1 MSLLEERR
9 RRLALTGYVA
19 ATFLA
24 FPHELPWG
32 GALDLGWLMAWLV
45 PAALVNGIEGL
56 GPRRAAGRAFLASL
70 VAHAL
75 LFHWFF
81 VVTVVYGGMP
91 AALGVLSPLLPAL
104 YVAVFTA
111 LFAWLWSLAR
121 IRGVAGVL
129 LGAAVWVTVDW
140 ARGHALGGFPWAT
153 LGYALHRD
161 VPLLGLTRWT
171 GVYGLSFVAAAWGI
185 ALAGLWPR
193 PRARAGRT
201 LALVAGLVV
210 MAHGLGPLLQR
221 SDFGSVEEIRI
232 AAVQGNIDQAEKWSE
247 ERRERI
253 LDRYA
258 RLTEQAAERGAAW
271 VVWPET
277 ALPGLLEVDPSLSAR
292 LKLLAQ
298 RHDVVLVIGGMGVA
312 PDESGTRIGAFFDS
326 AFVIDPEGRILDRY
340 DKTHLVPFG
349 EYVPLRELL
358 GHFFQALA
366 RGLSTMDVTAGS
378 APRAI
383 LVAGG
388 EALEPPYR
396 IGVPICYELLF
407 PDLVRRFAD
416 SGAGV
421 LLAITNDAWYGRT
434 GAPHQ
439 FLAMTVLRSAEN
451 GRWTVRAA
459 NTGVSAIID
468 DRGRVR
474 EASALFEEGVLVADV
489 PIVRSGEA
497 TFYARHG
504 DVFAW
509 LCVAATGVGL
519 GCGSF
524 VARRPRPGGDV
535 SGLEDFEGNE

>member
-1 MSLLEERR
+1 MSPLEEPG
-9 RRLALTGYVA
+9 RRLALVGYIA

-32 GALDLGWLMAWLV
+32 GSLDLGWLMAWLV
-45 PAALVNGIEGL
+45 PATLVSGIDGL

-70 VAHAL
+70 AAHVL
-75 LFHWFF
+75 VFHWFF

-104 YVAVFTA
+104 YVALFTA
-111 LFAWLWSLAR
+111 LFAWLWSGAR
-121 IRGVAGVL
+121 LRGVAGVL
-129 LGAAVWVTVDW
+129 FGAAAWVAVDW

-161 VPLLGLTRWT
+161 VPLLGLTRWS
-171 GVYGLSFVAAAWGI
+171 GVYGLSFLAAALGI
-185 ALAGLWPR
+185 ALAGAWPR
-193 PRARAGRT
+193 RQVRAGRT
-201 LALVAGLVV
+201 LAVVAGVVV
-210 MAHGLGPLLQR
+210 MAHGLGAVLQR
-221 SDFGSVEEIRI
+221 SDLGSVEEVRI

-253 LDRYA
+253 LDSYA
-258 RLTEQAAERGAAW
+258 RLTEVAAERGAAW

-277 ALPGLLEVDPSLSAR
+277 ALPGLLEVDPTLSAR
-292 LKLLAQ
+292 LTLLAQ
-298 RHDVVLVIGGMGVA
+298 RHDVVLVVGGMGVA

-349 EYVPLRELL
+349 EYVPFRALL
-358 GHFFQALA
+358 GRFFQALA
-366 RGLSTMDVTAGS
+366 RGISTMDVTAGS

-383 LVAGG
+383 LLAGG
-388 EALEPPYR
+388 GGLEPPYR

-416 SGAGV
+416 SGVGV

-474 EASALFEEGVLVADV
+474 ETSALFEEALLVADV
-489 PIVRSGEA
+489 PIVRSGAA
-497 TFYARHG
+497 TFYARPG

-509 LCVAATGVGL
+509 LCVAATLVGL
-519 GCGSF
+519 GHG
-524 VARRPRPGGDV
+524 V
-535 SGLEDFEGNE
+535 